1 MCCLVF
7 VLLLCQC
14 CTPQAS
20 LAQLVEHALR
30 KRMVMGSIPI
40 GGSFAQRRRPSFHY
54 RLCFVPCVSV
64 CVCVCVSVCVSVWQ
78 CVCVSACLFV
88 GRSVGQCV
96 GVFVVVFVLE
106 VLDSCRLAAW
116 SSGMI
121 LGLGPRG
128 PGFNS
133 RSGPFAHH
141 ACSIACGS
149 LVFGCVAAIGRL
161 MAPSLR
167 HFARVV

>member
-1 MCCLVF
+1 MCCLCCLVF

-40 GGSFAQRRRPSFHY
+40 GGSFAQHRRPPFHY
-54 RLCFVPCVSV
+54 RLCFV
-64 CVCVCVSVCVSVWQ
+64 VCVSVCVSPSVCL
-78 CVCVSACLFV
+78 CVCVVACRFDWL
-88 GRSVGQCV
+88 SVCV
-96 GVFVVVFVLE
+96 GVFVFVFVLRFSG
-106 VLDSCRLAAW
+106 SCRLAAW

>member
-1 MCCLVF
+1 MCCLCCLVF

-40 GGSFAQRRRPSFHY
+40 GGSFAQHRRPPLHY
-54 RLCFVPCVSV
+54 RLCFVVCLRLCVAVFVSV
-64 CVCVCVSVCVSVWQ
+64 CLCVCVVACRFVCLSV
-78 CVCVSACLFV
+78 
-88 GRSVGQCV
+88 CV
-96 GVFVVVFVLE
+96 GVFVFVFVLGFSG
-106 VLDSCRLAAW
+106 SCRLAAW

-133 RSGPFAHH
+133 RSGPFDTDCAHCIWVLGGVVMF
-141 ACSIACGS
+141 A
-149 LVFGCVAAIGRL
+149 
-161 MAPSLR
+161 
-167 HFARVV
+167 HFVVV